1 MAWKRVVSMKAL
13 EVAGGSFAARVDN
26 EVVFIAK
33 SGNNLYAMDAVCSHA
48 KCILGKYDAEKNQVQ
63 CFCHKAVF
71 DVKTG
76 RMLEPPFVAPN
87 AMMDKMGKKTF
98 AVRENEG
105 FIEVDLEQSGN

>member
-1 MAWKRVVSMKAL
+1 M
-13 EVAGGSFAARVDN
+13 
-26 EVVFIAK
+26 
-33 SGNNLYAMDAVCSHA
+33 
-48 KCILGKYDAEKNQVQ
+48 Q